1 MRHSGILRAEQLFKT
16 STWLSK
22 LIVDR
27 MFISLLIYFE
37 EHLLSFFRTRV
48 SEVSTW
54 GNPD

>member
-22 LIVDR
+22 LIVDT